1 MSDLTKEEQ
10 KQDEMIFEGQI
21 LPEIQKSERKMFIFG
36 NTFDLLLQHMVYNYD
51 NFEIYPAL

>member
-10 KQDEMIFEGQI
+10 KQDEIIFEGQI
-21 LPEIQKSERKMFIFG
+21 LPEIQKNERKMFIFG
-36 NTFDLLLQHMVYNYD
+36 NTFDLLLQHMVYQYD